1 MPGAPV
7 SLACWVGIPGT
18 LSAYYFENELQ
29 TSESNNNFQE
39 NWKKPKNVL
48 LKKKKKFKG
57 LQKIC
62 FVTKGVSVQGAPVSL
77 ACWVGIPIYIV
88 FIVSFKYHRLKYQ
101 SQELLSPSRL
111 LSLNPSL

>member
-39 NWKKPKNVL
+39 NWKWLKNFL
-48 LKKKKKFKG
+48 SKKKKKFKG

-62 FVTKGVSVQGAPVSL
+62 FVTKAERWHDLMKRQVACAVSETHVS
-77 ACWVGIPIYIV
+77 AMAT
-88 FIVSFKYHRLKYQ
+88 
-101 SQELLSPSRL
+101 
-111 LSLNPSL
+111 